1 MTERDKR
8 SVAYFTL
15 GYNLEED
22 GKYDEAIEA
31 FWESIKCIDTEMRS
45 TTTFLHLYSLYRDK
59 GDREN
64 MRKVLNLGIEYSN
77 YFNENEAN
85 ELIEK
90 YPDHKEG
97 ILESLETNKPY
108 PENWMEIGVN
118 PLFIPHDTTSLI
130 DLLIDMDEEDE
141 RNRQEKFS
149 NKAILLF
156 EKMLSKYN
164 AKEMLNEEESLQDY
178 DEVIYDFEVMVERI
192 VMYKNG
198 EIYSEEQIDTY
209 LSFYKWLIKAL
220 LYLNISEKDLNRVVK
235 FISYNN
241 PINIPSVESIKKEY
255 NEEFE
260 ERRKAEEP
268 IIIKVSINMNEA

>member
-15 GYNLEED
+15 GYNLEKE

-77 YFNENEAN
+77 YFNKNEAN

-97 ILESLETNKPY
+97 ILESLEANKPY

-118 PLFIPHDTTSLI
+118 PLFIPHDTMFLI

-241 PINIPSVESIKKEY
+241 PLNIPSVESIKKEY

>member
-15 GYNLEED
+15 GYNLEKD

-118 PLFIPHDTTSLI
+118 PLFIPHDTMFLI

-255 NEEFE
+255 TEEFE
-260 ERRKAEEP
+260 ERRKSEKP